1 MTKVQPTMSNDWS
14 FRGHTLEEVKDMSL
28 EEFSELLNARGRR
41 KIKRGLR
48 RKEKKILEDLK
59 DKDEVKTHM
68 RSMIVVPE
76 MVGNTIRIYNGKDFV
91 PVEIQKEMIGH
102 YLGELAK
109 TRREVEHS
117 APGLGATRSS
127 QHVPLK

>member
-1 MTKVQPTMSNDWS
+1 MSNDEDWS
-14 FRGHTLEEVKDMSL
+14 FRGYSMEELTEMSL
-28 EEFSELLNARGRR
+28 EEFSELLDSRGRR
-41 KIKRGLR
+41 KIRRGLR

-59 DKDEVKTHM
+59 EKDQVKTHM

-76 MVGNTIRIYNGKDFV
+76 MVGKTVQVYNGKDFV
-91 PVEIQKEMIGH
+91 PVEIQKEMLGH

-109 TRREVEHS
+109 TRKEVSHS